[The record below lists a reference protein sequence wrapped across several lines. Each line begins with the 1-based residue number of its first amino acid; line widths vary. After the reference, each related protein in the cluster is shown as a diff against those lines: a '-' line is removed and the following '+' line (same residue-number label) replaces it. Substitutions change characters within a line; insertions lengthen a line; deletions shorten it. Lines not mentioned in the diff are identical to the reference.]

1 MLGAGGATVARSE
14 GEGGPTLQPGLP
26 KTPEEGCLRCCILF
40 QIHHAAITKISTRN
54 SSRQCRNLD
63 RSSLKLAGWTGTT
76 WWNHSKDDHMGGATG
91 HSRLFLKIF
100 FFTHLN
106 LVNPCYKYFRLLKV
120 KIMCSWIVSVT
131 CYYKFILY
139 MCVKYIAFYYSVICV
154 NYDMRRYLCV

>member
-1 MLGAGGATVARSE
+1 MLGAGGATVVRSE
-14 GEGGPTLQPGLP
+14 GEGGLTLQPGLP
-26 KTPEEGCLRCCILF
+26 KTPAEGCLRCCILF

-100 FFTHLN
+100 FFTPFHLN
-106 LVNPCYKYFRLLKV
+106 LVHPCYKYFRLLKV
-120 KIMCSWIVSVT
+120 KIKYSWIVSVT

-139 MCVKYIAFYYSVICV
+139 MCVSNTLHFIIVLFV
-154 NYDMRRYLCV
+154 